1 MNTRTHTK
9 KIIETAKQAFL
20 NNGYQNTTVDALI
33 KASGTDKTD
42 FENAV
47 GGKEECCLRVLRSYT
62 QQVKKN
68 LEKFDEN
75 LNTRQRLSL
84 YLEEYFENADEIAS
98 KGDAIFNLYCDLR
111 DQDNDLS
118 KAVIN
123 IMTIQHDWVDEQ
135 FIIMMKTQSAVDQG
149 DRLMAA
155 LHGLFFLA
163 RLKNDPAM
171 FKSQLIQLKSWIRSM

>member
-1 MNTRTHTK
+1 MNTRAHTK
-9 KIIETAKQAFL
+9 TIIEAAKQEFQ
-20 NNGYQNTTVDALI
+20 NNGYQNTTVEVLI
-33 KASGTDKTD
+33 NSSGVSKND

-62 QQVKKN
+62 QAVKKN
-68 LEKFDEN
+68 LEKFNEN
-75 LNTRQRLSL
+75 INTRQRLGL
-84 YLEEYFENADEIAS
+84 YLDEYFENAEEISS

-111 DQDNDLS
+111 NQDNDLS
-118 KAVIN
+118 KAVKN

-135 FIIMMKTQSAVDQG
+135 FIIMLKTQSAVDQG

-163 RLKNDPAM
+163 HLKV
-171 FKSQLIQLKSWIRSM
+171 S